1 MKLGNV
7 ECDHGSGVEK
17 YLGKTS
23 CLVDDIE
30 HCKKTCEEDINCR
43 SVTLFKGS
51 GWCSHFSTECK
62 KTKTLHSDA
71 VSMRFDRNKSP
82 ATTAPVTTRS
92 APRTTRQGE
101 RDPHQALFSTHAHT
115 HAHTHA
121 PRTCAC
127 FSQHMQLPERFAP
140 NWCRLHQARRGH
152 VREM

>member
-1 MKLGNV
+1 M

-30 HCKKTCEEDINCR
+30 HCKRTCEADINCR

-62 KTKTLHSDA
+62 KTKSIHSDA
-71 VSMRFDRNKSP
+71 ISMRFDRTKSP

-92 APRTTRQGE
+92 APTTARQGE
-101 RDPHQALFSTHAHT
+101 RVFYNKEQTQFVQFSKNVQQKIVEHA
-115 HAHTHA
+115 
-121 PRTCAC
+121 CLSVC
-127 FSQHMQLPERFAP
+127 LSV
-140 NWCRLHQARRGH
+140 CVRLSWRYMYDRSIFTA
-152 VREM
+152 